1 MTHRTLQLY
10 FAGTSKVELFQTRF
24 FPGSPTPP
32 LLSVRGKTSGAY
44 TNAGSLHFSSAV
56 RAMCILCVKLALMSK
71 SASVDTLPLVLGFRG
86 SLVASLDYALT
97 KQPAWLVD
105 MFGCDVSERP
115 MGQRLFSRA
124 NSHLKRPGPV
134 AIGLNTKAL
143 APEDL
148 HIFWNAQRV
157 EDVETLQ
164 TLLCTLG
171 EAEAAAHPETT
182 LKTFLEALAA

>member
-1 MTHRTLQLY
+1 
-10 FAGTSKVELFQTRF
+10 
-24 FPGSPTPP
+24 
-32 LLSVRGKTSGAY
+32 
-44 TNAGSLHFSSAV
+44 
-56 RAMCILCVKLALMSK
+56 MCILCVKLALMSK

-157 EDVETLQ
+157 EDVESSRE
-164 TLLCTLG
+164 LLSLLR
-171 EAEAAAHPETT
+171 EYEAATT
-182 LKTFLEALAA
+182 PSEVSLSIFSSKLVA